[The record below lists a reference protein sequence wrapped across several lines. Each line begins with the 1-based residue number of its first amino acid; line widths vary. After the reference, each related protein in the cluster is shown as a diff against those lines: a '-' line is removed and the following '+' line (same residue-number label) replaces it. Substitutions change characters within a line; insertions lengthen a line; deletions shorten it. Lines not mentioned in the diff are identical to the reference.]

1 MTTDRDNKWSFLAQ
15 LCLCLAVGLSL
26 ASVMSGFG
34 TRWEWWGFRT
44 GLAVLKW
51 TAYGEIAMAVISL
64 FCLFL
69 PAARLSGR
77 SRVLLLAALV
87 ISLAAVSVPVRMWM
101 MARSMPMIHDI
112 TTDTDNPPQFDA
124 VLKLRKNALNPAAY
138 SGQEV
143 AQQQHK
149 AYPEIAPL
157 VLDLPPARAFER
169 CLTAAKNLGWT
180 IISRNEGK
188 GLIEATDT
196 TFWFGFTDDIVIRI
210 SPQDK
215 GSRIDLRSL
224 SRVGKSDVGKNAKRV
239 REFLKN
245 VKNS

>member
-1 MTTDRDNKWSFLAQ
+1 MTTDRDKKWAFLPQ
-15 LCLCLAVGLSL
+15 ICLCLTVVLSL

-34 TRWEWWGFRT
+34 TRWGWWGFRA
-44 GLAVLKW
+44 GLDVLRW

-64 FCLFL
+64 SCLFL
-69 PAARLSGR
+69 PAARR
-77 SRVLLLAALV
+77 SRKTLVLLLASLV

-101 MARSMPMIHDI
+101 VFRSVPMIHDI

-124 VLKLRKNALNPAAY
+124 VLKLRKGALNSAAY
-138 SGQEV
+138 GGQEI
-143 AQQQHK
+143 ADQQHK
-149 AYPEIAPL
+149 TYPDIAPL
-157 VLDLPPARAFER
+157 GLNLSPAQAFER
-169 CLTAAKNLGWT
+169 SLTVAKNLGWT
-180 IISRNEGK
+180 IISRNEEK

-224 SRVGKSDVGKNAKRV
+224 SRVGKSDVGTNAKRI
-239 REFLKN
+239 REFLKAI
-245 VKNS
+245 KIQ